1 MKVENKKIVMLN
13 LTMKDDQDV
22 LIEELTDGSFGY
34 LHGAGNIIP
43 GLEQALEGKS
53 AGDEITV
60 TLTPEDAYGEIDP
73 DQIQQVPRNMFP
85 ADTEIQPG
93 MQFHAETP
101 EGHPMIVTVTH
112 AEGDTVVIDG
122 NHPLAGVTLK
132 CDASIVAVRDAT
144 EEELSHGHMHSSGGS
159 CSHG

>member
-1 MKVENKKIVMLN
+1 MKVENNKVVMIS

-34 LHGAGNIIP
+34 LQGAGNIIP
-43 GLEQALEGKS
+43 GLEKALEGKA
-53 AGDEITV
+53 AGDSVSI
-60 TLTPEDAYGEIDP
+60 TLTPEEAYGEVDP
-73 DQIQQVPRNMFP
+73 GQIQQVPRDMFP
-85 ADTEIQPG
+85 ADIEVQAG

-122 NHPLAGVTLK
+122 NHPLAGVNLK
-132 CDASIVAVRDAT
+132 CDATIVAIRDAT
-144 EEELSHGHMHSSGGS
+144 EEELDHGHVHSAGGS
-159 CSHG
+159 CSH